1 MIRFEKV
8 SKSYKEN
15 QILRG
20 VSFSVK
26 KGDFV
31 VFIGPS
37 GCGKTTML
45 KMINKLIN
53 PTSGKI
59 YINGEDVE
67 KKNEIELRRRMG
79 YVIQSI
85 GLFPHMTI
93 RDNIELIPKLT
104 GMSLK
109 AITHK
114 SAELME
120 MVGLEPGRYLDRY
133 PTQLSGGQQQR
144 IGVVRALAADPDIVL
159 MDEPFSALDPITR
172 SQLQDE
178 LALLQVKLKKT
189 FVFVTHDMGEAI
201 KLADKICIMNQG
213 EVVQYDTPEQI
224 LKNPANEFVQNF
236 VGKKRIWSVPE
247 LIRAKDIMIKSV
259 TGSRVFSLLK
269 SLELMRNANV
279 DSLMVVDEKGQLEGV
294 VYAGDILDR
303 LEPDGSAADVLNEVP
318 CVVAPRDNIINVLEA
333 MQVSSVSSAP
343 VVDEKGMLLGMIT
356 RSSLVT
362 TLSRQYL
369 EKEERAK

>member
-343 VVDEKGMLLGMIT
+343 VVDEEGMLLGMIT